1 MYKIIIRI
9 ILVLIIFI
17 FFSVIY
23 LSNFGIKTNRF
34 NSLIQSKINEID
46 SRINTEIEEVSLK
59 LDLGNQEIKTNAN
72 NVNIYFNN
80 NLIELSEINL
90 NIDIFSFLKE
100 NPIIKKLEI
109 YTKENKL
116 KNILKIIQS
125 YKFNFSTVMLEN
137 RVESGIIKSRVEI
150 FFDEKS
156 GNFLNFKISG
166 SIKNG
171 KINLLNNEN
180 IKKINL
186 NYKIF
191 DQNFLFN
198 DLELEYNGIFLN
210 SDKISIIQKNKNYF
224 VEGDFKN
231 KNKKISTKILKNI
244 LNLDFLNI
252 EEQEIKIETN
262 NKFNFFINQKMKIN
276 EINFNSNIVLDKISL
291 LYKFDKVKDYI
302 PNFNNLII
310 FKEASLKLDYSN
322 KNLSVKTLSKYSFD
336 KDFDDLKFNINKNNG
351 NYKFDTEIKIKNSP
365 LLLKFANYKKNE
377 KKLSLLK
384 IKGSYTNNDKIYF
397 DQINYTENK
406 NLFKISKLKLNN
418 NFKISD
424 ISNLKINYVNQ
435 SLKTNSLKLKKIKDN
450 VYILSGDFIDASYL
464 FEDLFKEKKN
474 KRLFGHFEN
483 LNLKLRTNLNK
494 VFIDDNELLKDLS
507 GSIIF
512 KKNKI
517 ESVEINSNFQNNE
530 KFLFSIKSTD
540 KNEKVTTLYSDR
552 AIPFVKH
559 FKFIKGFS
567 DGKIDYYSISKNNT
581 SNSQIKIY
589 DFKVKEVPALA
600 TLLSLASLQGIADI
614 MTGEGL
620 RFDEFEMNYKNKD
633 NLMTINEIYSIG
645 PAISILMEG
654 YIEKNR
660 LISLRGTLVPA
671 TTINKA
677 VGTIPILGNIL
688 VGKKTGEG
696 VFGVS
701 FKIKGPPKSLK
712 TTVNP
717 VKTLT
722 PRFITRTL
730 RKIKK
735 N

>member
-231 KNKKISTKILKNI
+231 KNKKISKKIIKNI

-435 SLKTNSLKLKKIKDN
+435 FLKKNSLKLKKIKDKA
-450 VYILSGDFIDASYL
+450 L
-464 FEDLFKEKKN
+464 
-474 KRLFGHFEN
+474 KR
-483 LNLKLRTNLNK
+483 
-494 VFIDDNELLKDLS
+494 
-507 GSIIF
+507 
-512 KKNKI
+512 
-517 ESVEINSNFQNNE
+517 
-530 KFLFSIKSTD
+530 
-540 KNEKVTTLYSDR
+540 
-552 AIPFVKH
+552 
-559 FKFIKGFS
+559 
-567 DGKIDYYSISKNNT
+567 
-581 SNSQIKIY
+581 
-589 DFKVKEVPALA
+589 
-600 TLLSLASLQGIADI
+600 
-614 MTGEGL
+614 
-620 RFDEFEMNYKNKD
+620 
-633 NLMTINEIYSIG
+633 
-645 PAISILMEG
+645 
-654 YIEKNR
+654 
-660 LISLRGTLVPA
+660 
-671 TTINKA
+671 
-677 VGTIPILGNIL
+677 
-688 VGKKTGEG
+688 
-696 VFGVS
+696 
-701 FKIKGPPKSLK
+701 
-712 TTVNP
+712 
-717 VKTLT
+717 
-722 PRFITRTL
+722 
-730 RKIKK
+730 
-735 N
+735 

>member
-231 KNKKISTKILKNI
+231 KNKKISTKILKSI

-464 FEDLFKEKKN
+464 FEDLFKEKK
-474 KRLFGHFEN
+474 K
-483 LNLKLRTNLNK
+483 
-494 VFIDDNELLKDLS
+494 
-507 GSIIF
+507 
-512 KKNKI
+512 
-517 ESVEINSNFQNNE
+517 
-530 KFLFSIKSTD
+530 
-540 KNEKVTTLYSDR
+540 
-552 AIPFVKH
+552 
-559 FKFIKGFS
+559 
-567 DGKIDYYSISKNNT
+567 
-581 SNSQIKIY
+581 
-589 DFKVKEVPALA
+589 
-600 TLLSLASLQGIADI
+600 
-614 MTGEGL
+614 
-620 RFDEFEMNYKNKD
+620 
-633 NLMTINEIYSIG
+633 
-645 PAISILMEG
+645 
-654 YIEKNR
+654 
-660 LISLRGTLVPA
+660 
-671 TTINKA
+671 
-677 VGTIPILGNIL
+677 
-688 VGKKTGEG
+688 
-696 VFGVS
+696 
-701 FKIKGPPKSLK
+701 
-712 TTVNP
+712 
-717 VKTLT
+717 
-722 PRFITRTL
+722 
-730 RKIKK
+730 
-735 N
+735 

>member
-1 MYKIIIRI
+1 MNQFHWFYF
-9 ILVLIIFI
+9 VLIIFI

-507 GSIIF
+507 GSIVF

>member
-231 KNKKISTKILKNI
+231 KNKKISTKILKSI

-464 FEDLFKEKKN
+464 FEDLFKKKKN

-507 GSIIF
+507 GSIVF

>member
-23 LSNFGIKTNRF
+23 LSYFGIKTNRF

-46 SRINTEIEEVSLK
+46 PRINTEIEEVSLK

-109 YTKENKL
+109 HTKENKL

-125 YKFNFSTVMLEN
+125 YKFNFSTVLLEN

-224 VEGDFKN
+224 VKGDFKN

-262 NKFNFFINQKMKIN
+262 NKFNFFINQKMKIKD
-276 EINFNSNIVLDKISL
+276 INFNSNIVLDKISL
-291 LYKFDKVKDYI
+291 LYKSDKVKDYI

-310 FKEASLKLDYSN
+310 FKEVSLKLNYSN

-365 LLLKFANYKKNE
+365 LLLKFANYKKKE
-377 KKLSLLK
+377 KKLSFLK

-424 ISNLKINYVNQ
+424 ISNLEINYVNQ
-435 SLKTNSLKLKKIKDN
+435 TLKTNSLKLKKIKDN
-450 VYILSGDFIDASYL
+450 EYILSGDFIDASNL
-464 FEDLFKEKKN
+464 FEDLFKKKKN

-494 VFIDDNELLKDLS
+494 VYIDDNELLKDLS

-517 ESVEINSNFQNNE
+517 ESVEINSNFQNNK

>member
-1 MYKIIIRI
+1 MNQFHWFYF
-9 ILVLIIFI
+9 VLIIFI

-231 KNKKISTKILKNI
+231 KNKKISKKILKNI

-483 LNLKLRTNLNK
+483 LNLKLKNNLNK

-507 GSIIF
+507 GSIVF

>member
-1 MYKIIIRI
+1 MH
-9 ILVLIIFI
+9 L
-17 FFSVIY
+17 IY
-23 LSNFGIKTNRF
+23 L
-34 NSLIQSKINEID
+34 
-46 SRINTEIEEVSLK
+46 
-59 LDLGNQEIKTNAN
+59 
-72 NVNIYFNN
+72 
-80 NLIELSEINL
+80 
-90 NIDIFSFLKE
+90 
-100 NPIIKKLEI
+100 
-109 YTKENKL
+109 
-116 KNILKIIQS
+116 
-125 YKFNFSTVMLEN
+125 
-137 RVESGIIKSRVEI
+137 
-150 FFDEKS
+150 
-156 GNFLNFKISG
+156 
-166 SIKNG
+166 
-171 KINLLNNEN
+171 
-180 IKKINL
+180 
-186 NYKIF
+186 
-191 DQNFLFN
+191 
-198 DLELEYNGIFLN
+198 
-210 SDKISIIQKNKNYF
+210 
-224 VEGDFKN
+224 
-231 KNKKISTKILKNI
+231 
-244 LNLDFLNI
+244 
-252 EEQEIKIETN
+252 
-262 NKFNFFINQKMKIN
+262 
-276 EINFNSNIVLDKISL
+276 
-291 LYKFDKVKDYI
+291 
-302 PNFNNLII
+302 
-310 FKEASLKLDYSN
+310 
-322 KNLSVKTLSKYSFD
+322 
-336 KDFDDLKFNINKNNG
+336 
-351 NYKFDTEIKIKNSP
+351 
-365 LLLKFANYKKNE
+365 
-377 KKLSLLK
+377 
-384 IKGSYTNNDKIYF
+384 KIY
-397 DQINYTENK
+397 
-406 NLFKISKLKLNN
+406 
-418 NFKISD
+418 
-424 ISNLKINYVNQ
+424 
-435 SLKTNSLKLKKIKDN
+435 LKK
-450 VYILSGDFIDASYL
+450 
-464 FEDLFKEKKN
+464 KKN

-507 GSIIF
+507 GSIVF

>member
-507 GSIIF
+507 GSIVF

>member
-507 GSIIF
+507 GSIVF

-730 RKIKK
+730 EKIKK